1 MNPIRPLLFLTF
13 RSVANGLKRAL
24 TTPRRLITLIA
35 FIGYYFFL
43 FIRPALMSSAT
54 MPVGA
59 TPRWQLDFPP
69 LAAIDSFVF
78 AIFSVLSL
86 FLLLGA
92 LNANTTFKPADVDVL
107 FSTPISP
114 KVILTFRMVRD
125 YLATLLLPLLMAVL
139 GLRPAKMG
147 WEAFFRNMPNPQY
160 SSMVLRFMV
169 ISWLLMSLSWIMLT
183 YAANLYLNR
192 SDMRSERIKR
202 WVAGVIVPIAVV
214 AVFGYVGWRLSG
226 VASVSDAIGLG
237 HNPWLRT
244 LFFSASFAT
253 QMTLSPL
260 SSGGPWA
267 GLVGAAGLVG
277 ITVVGYILSLRQVG
291 WMYDTAAIRAM
302 SVRKTTELQRSGDY
316 SAIMAQRARDG
327 RYRLLKLNFVKR
339 LRLQGPWALLW
350 KEMMLQPRTMF
361 GMFILFTFAGVMMTG
376 MTALIPDRAREG
388 TGYVFLVMQG
398 ATVFM
403 ITMAFSQLGFV
414 EVLRRVDLQKPMPF
428 PASVTVFIEI
438 LSKSLV
444 SVLACGLG
452 CVVSVII
459 KPALWPFAAGAMIAT
474 PAFATLLSA
483 CVFFV
488 TMLFPDVDDV
498 SQRQFRGLMIMLS
511 IAIGGLLPMLSV
523 IGLLALH
530 AHPVVACLVGGVL
543 ALAISAILAIVSGQL
558 YANFNPTE

>member
-24 TTPRRLITLIA
+24 TTPRRLFTLIA

-43 FIRPALMSSAT
+43 FIRPALMSNAR
-54 MPVGA
+54 MPMGA
-59 TPRWQLDFPP
+59 APRWQLDFP
-69 LAAIDSFVF
+69 AATALDAFVF
-78 AIFSVLSL
+78 AIFAVLSL

-92 LNANTTFKPADVDVL
+92 LNASTSFKPADVDVL

-114 KVILTFRMVRD
+114 KVVLTFRMIRD
-125 YLATLLLPLLMAVL
+125 YLATLLVPLLMTVL

-160 SSMVLRFMV
+160 SSLVLRFMV

-183 YAANLYLNR
+183 YAGNLYLNR
-192 SDMRSERIKR
+192 SDMRSERIKK
-202 WVAGVIVPIAVV
+202 WVGVLAPLGILG
-214 AVFGYVGWRLSG
+214 VFSFLAWRLSAVHSING
-226 VASVSDAIGLG
+226 AIEIA

-253 QMTLSPL
+253 QMTLSPF
-260 SSGGPWA
+260 STAGPWA
-267 GLVGAAGLVG
+267 GMIGAGGLIG
-277 ITVVGYILSLRQVG
+277 IGVVGYVLSLRQVS

-302 SVRKTTELQRSGDY
+302 SVRKTFELQRSGDF
-316 SAIMAQRARDG
+316 SAIQAQRARDG
-327 RYRLLKLNFVKR
+327 KYRLLKLNFIKR
-339 LRLQGPWALLW
+339 LRMQGPWALMW
-350 KEMMLQPRTMF
+350 KEMMLQPRTMLS
-361 GMFILFTFAGVMMTG
+361 MFVLFTFMGVMMTG
-376 MTALIPDRAREG
+376 MTAMIPDRAEAAG
-388 TGYVFLVMQG
+388 GYVFLAVQG
-398 ATVFM
+398 MTVFM
-403 ITMAFSQLGFV
+403 ITMSFCQLGFV

-428 PASVTVFIEI
+428 PASVTVFVEI
-438 LSKSLV
+438 ASKSLV

-452 CVVSVII
+452 SLIAVIV
-459 KPALWPFAAGAMIAT
+459 KPSLLPFAAGAFLAT

-498 SQRQFRGLMIMLS
+498 SQRQFKGLMIMLS
-511 IAIGGLLPMLSV
+511 IAIGGLFPMLAV

-530 AHPVVACLVGGVL
+530 AHPVVACLVGSIL
-543 ALAISAILAIVSGQL
+543 ALAIAGILAIVSGQL
-558 YANFNPTE
+558 YANFNATE